1 MSSTMS
7 ILGLYDYDNTIFD
20 QMALPAEINTNK
32 NTLIDNLL
40 MECAEFE
47 ILYTDPNFMKYAI
60 KSWSGMMVGIWEK
73 QLATTKFEYDPI
85 ANYNR
90 FEFYK
95 DITDRTDKTT
105 YNSTHKTEY
114 DITDKTDYDITDTL
128 TNGKTETISQN
139 SYENAGLVTAAQ
151 TANSGTDSN
160 RKAGYDST
168 RKAGYDSLGRTG
180 DDTLDIDNTFTHDA
194 HMSGN
199 IGVTSTQDMI
209 KQEREVVLYNMFEI
223 IISDFKER
231 FCLMIY

>member
-60 KSWSGMMVGIWEK
+60 KAWSGMMVGIWEK

-105 YNSTHKTEY
+105 FNSTH
-114 DITDKTDYDITDTL
+114 KTDYDITDSL
-128 TNGKTETISQN
+128 TNGRTETVSQN
-139 SYENAGLVTAAQ
+139 SYENAGMVAAAQ

-160 RKAGYDST
+160 RKAGYE
-168 RKAGYDSLGRTG
+168 SLGRSG
-180 DDTLDIDNTFTHDA
+180 DDTVDIDNTFTHDA